1 MIFKCNRQYIKERL
15 FVFTVPDKIENS
27 QKSSESKKDPLKE
40 EFVKMMQDVDPL
52 FPSDKNKLKKNEE
65 DENKIQIDLV
75 EAEYAEQIN
84 EYTDTL
90 TTWVS

>member
-1 MIFKCNRQYIKERL
+1 M
-15 FVFTVPDKIENS
+15 FTVPDKIENS
-27 QKSSESKKDPLKE
+27 QKSSDLKKDPLKE

>member
-27 QKSSESKKDPLKE
+27 QKSSDLKKDPLKE

>member
-1 MIFKCNRQYIKERL
+1 M
-15 FVFTVPDKIENS
+15 FTVPNKLENS
-27 QKSSESKKDPLKE
+27 QKSNDLKKDPLKE

-52 FPSDKNKLKKNEE
+52 FPSDKNKLKKYEE

-90 TTWVS
+90 TTWVF

>member
-15 FVFTVPDKIENS
+15 FLFTVPNKLENS
-27 QKSSESKKDPLKE
+27 QKSNDLKKDPLKE

-90 TTWVS
+90 TTWVF

>member
-15 FVFTVPDKIENS
+15 FLFTVPNKLENS
-27 QKSSESKKDPLKE
+27 QKSNDLKKDPLKE

-52 FPSDKNKLKKNEE
+52 FPSDKNKLKKYEE

-90 TTWVS
+90 TTWVF